1 MAMRIGVVGTGH
13 VGLVTSATLADIGHE
28 VVATD
33 RDREKIGSLEKRR
46 VPFFEPGLQELVEKN
61 IDAGRLRFT
70 SEPAPA
76 ATGAEVLFICVG
88 TPPRSTGEASLTL
101 VERAVTGLAPHLE
114 RGVVIVEKSTVPAG
128 TSRRLRRVLRHAR
141 PDLGTDLEV
150 VSNPEFLREGTAI
163 RDSLQPDRILVG
175 ADSEWAMAKMRAVYK
190 PLTDGGHV
198 LIEADVATAELSKHA
213 CNAFLAMKI
222 SYANA
227 LARLCEQ
234 TGADVQTVVD
244 VMGKDPRIGRQFLNA
259 GIGYGGFCFPKDVAA
274 FERLSGRMGY
284 EFPLLSEVARINDEA
299 LDAAV
304 QKISDALWNLDDKRI
319 AVLGLSFKPGTDDVR
334 LSPSL
339 ALAQKLLEEGARVV
353 GYDPVASDS
362 AKREVPQIE
371 IAPDVYD
378 AITGADC
385 LVLAT
390 EWSEFAELDFVKVK
404 ELMAFPVVVDGRNL
418 FDAQRVVS
426 AGLSYYPVGRPA
438 VMPPSLGES

>member
-1 MAMRIGVVGTGH
+1 MRIGVVGTGH
-13 VGLVTSATLADIGHE
+13 VGLVTSATLAEIGHD

-33 RDREKIGSLEKRR
+33 RDGEKISSLEKGR

-61 IDAGRLRFT
+61 VDAGRLSFT

-76 ATGAEVLFICVG
+76 AIGAEVLFICVG
-88 TPPRSTGEASLTL
+88 TPPRSTGEASMAL

-114 RGVVIVEKSTVPAG
+114 RQVVIVEKSTVPAG

-163 RDSLQPDRILVG
+163 EDSLRPDRILVG
-175 ADSEWAMAKMRAVYK
+175 ADSEWAMEKMRSLYK
-190 PLTDGGHV
+190 PLIDKGHI

-234 TGADVQTVVD
+234 ASADVQTVVE
-244 VMGKDPRIGRQFLNA
+244 VMGTDPRIGRHFLNA

-274 FERLSGRMGY
+274 FERLSSRMGY
-284 EFPLLSEVARINDEA
+284 EFPLLGEIARINDEA

-304 QKISDALWNLDDKRI
+304 RKIGDALWNLDDKRI

-339 ALAQKLLEEGARVV
+339 ALAQKLIDEGARVV
-353 GYDPVASDS
+353 GYDPVASDA

-371 IAPDVYD
+371 IAPDVYN
-378 AITGADC
+378 AITGSDC

-390 EWSEFAELDFVKVK
+390 EWPEFADLDFVKVK
-404 ELMAFPVVVDGRNL
+404 EVMAFPVVIDGRNF
-418 FDAQRVVS
+418 FDADKVVS
-426 AGLSYYPVGRPA
+426 AGLLYYPVGRPA
-438 VMPPSLGES
+438 VLPPSLGES